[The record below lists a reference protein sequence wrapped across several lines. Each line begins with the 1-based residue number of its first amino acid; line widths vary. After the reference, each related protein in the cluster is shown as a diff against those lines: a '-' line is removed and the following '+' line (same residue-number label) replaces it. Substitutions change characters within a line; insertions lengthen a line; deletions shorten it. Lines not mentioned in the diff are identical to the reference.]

1 MLNANMIKRMKRIG
15 RRLQKNIL
23 DLCCNVQTEPLII
36 LGNQKSGTTAIA
48 ALVAKAANRSVI
60 LDFFFREP
68 RAIRKIVEGQLS
80 LRDFIDANRAYFSK
94 EIIKDP
100 DLTFIY
106 PQLRE
111 IYPNSKTVFILRD
124 PVSNVK
130 SILNRLGLPGTLEV
144 LSDEKRAE
152 LDEIFPEWFDVMDG
166 VRFGHQ
172 DKNPVIALLR
182 RAILSHEICC
192 RHRNDFVVVRYE
204 DFMADKKGYIEKL
217 CAELG
222 IPVSR
227 DISNYV
233 DVQYQPKG
241 KSSGDLVEF
250 FGYENMQKIRELL
263 KQPEVVSCLE
273 RNGYSRCCTDE

>member
-1 MLNANMIKRMKRIG
+1 MSNAKMIKGIKRTG

-23 DLCCNVQTEPLII
+23 DLCCRVQPDPLIV

-48 ALVAKAANRSVI
+48 ALIAKATRQSVT

-68 RAIRKIVEGQLS
+68 RSVRKIVEGQSS
-80 LRDFIDANRAYFSK
+80 LRDFIEANRAYFSK

-130 SILNRLGLPGTLEV
+130 SILNRLGLPGKLEV
-144 LSDEKRAE
+144 LSDEKRGE
-152 LDEIFPEWFDVMDG
+152 LDETLPEWFDVMDG
-166 VRFGHQ
+166 SRFGHR
-172 DKNPVIALLR
+172 DANPVIALLR
-182 RAILSHEICC
+182 RAILSHEMCC
-192 RHRNDFVVVRYE
+192 RYQDDFFVVRYE
-204 DFMADKKGYIEKL
+204 DFLTDKKGYIERL
-217 CAELG
+217 CAKLG

-227 DISNYV
+227 DISDHV

-241 KSSGDLVEF
+241 KSSVDLVEF
-250 FGYENMQKIRELL
+250 FGHENMQKIRELL
-263 KQPEVVSCLE
+263 EQPAVVSCLE